1 MRSLKQIN
9 LKELTI
15 EKTDVIIFVITF
27 IILATFPIFIRSL
40 YWLQAIIYAMFLA
53 TAATSND
60 LLLGYSG
67 VFSIAPLAFFLI
79 GAYTAAL
86 LSGGYH
92 TYIPGGGEFIGLN
105 WNPWLTIPLAGAFC
119 ALIGVA
125 LAFPSLRIRGIY
137 LAFLLMAF
145 SELVNRIIRQEDW
158 LTGGTIGFRLSYKLP
173 FIPFDRIVH
182 YYLVLLFVIASIIVL
197 NKMAGSRIGLIL
209 RAMRDNEVATK
220 HLGIGILRYRLIAFM
235 LSAFLIGVSGAFYAY
250 VTGYITYEIGLTMK
264 SFFVVV
270 MSMFGGVGT
279 LVGPFIGSLLFVLL
293 GEYLRWL
300 EELRMVIF
308 GVVLLLTILYV
319 PKGVVGTILERI
331 NRWKIKTELV
341 RKK

>member
-9 LKELTI
+9 LKQLVI
-15 EKTDVIIFVITF
+15 EKPDVIMFIITF
-27 IILATFPIFIRSL
+27 IILATLPLFVRSF
-40 YWLQAIIYAMFLA
+40 YWLQVIIYAMFLA
-53 TAATSND
+53 AVATSND
-60 LLLGYSG
+60 LLQGYSG

-92 TYIPGGGEFIGLN
+92 TYIPEGGRFIGLN
-105 WNPWLTIPLAGAFC
+105 LNPWLTIPLAGAFC
-119 ALIGVA
+119 AVIGVA
-125 LAFPSLRIRGIY
+125 LAFPSLKIRGIY

-173 FIPFDRIVH
+173 FVPFDRRVY
-182 YYLVLLFVIASIIVL
+182 YYLVLLFVITFIIVL
-197 NKMAGSRIGLIL
+197 HKMVGSRIGLIL
-209 RAMRDNEVATK
+209 RAMRDNETATK

-235 LSAFLIGVSGAFYAY
+235 FSTFLIGVMGALYAY
-250 VTGYITYEIGLTMK
+250 LTGYITYEIGLTMK
-264 SFFVVV
+264 SFLIVI

-279 LVGPFIGSLLFVLL
+279 LIGPFIGSLSFIFLV
-293 GEYLRWL
+293 EYLRWL

-308 GVVLLLTILYV
+308 GVILLLAILYV
-319 PKGVVGTILERI
+319 PRGIVGTILERI
-331 NRWKIKTELV
+331 NRWKIKTELM